1 MTIIASA
8 QSALTDSA
16 VSSLDDDSREQP
28 PVLTNP
34 HTFGKAILCRKS
46 SVRATQLE
54 MGTVRVRNHHA
65 ASHWCWR
72 VWIQYGLRRL
82 WLCCKQHIEFWRLRA
97 VVQYV

>member
-28 PVLTNP
+28 PGLTNP

-54 MGTVRVRNHHA
+54 NGDRPRQEPSCRIALVLEGVDPVRA
-65 ASHWCWR
+65 
-72 VWIQYGLRRL
+72 
-82 WLCCKQHIEFWRLRA
+82 
-97 VVQYV
+97 